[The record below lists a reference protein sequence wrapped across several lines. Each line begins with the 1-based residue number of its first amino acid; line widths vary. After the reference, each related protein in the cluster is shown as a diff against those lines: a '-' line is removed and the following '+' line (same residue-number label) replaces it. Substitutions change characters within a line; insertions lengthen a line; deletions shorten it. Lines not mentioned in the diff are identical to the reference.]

1 MEMFKSITDRL
12 HKLTLNKADEVTAI
26 PQQPTHNNLSRIAT
40 LSKIPATQDRFAPLP
55 LLQFCIIA
63 ANYQKN
69 YEANKKITDTTYGSK
84 RIDEEP
90 NNFYIGNEIL
100 EIANNDITDGVHT
113 IYKKTEGLC
122 ELLTLKRPEKYT
134 ERDLPNCKEIL
145 ITTDTNIK
153 HIK

>member
-1 MEMFKSITDRL
+1 MEMFKPITDPL
-12 HKLTLNKADEVTAI
+12 HKLTLNKADKVTAI
-26 PQQPTHNNLSRIAT
+26 PQQPTHKNLARVAT

-55 LLQFCIIA
+55 LQFCIIA

-69 YEANKKITDTTYGSK
+69 YKANKKITDTTYGSK
-84 RIDEEP
+84 RIDGDP

-122 ELLTLKRPEKYT
+122 ELFTLKRPEQYT
-134 ERDLPNCKEIL
+134 ERDLANFKELL
-145 ITTDTNIK
+145 ITTDTNKK